1 MVNNKGL
8 AYLQIMG
15 KKKLEYGKMVNVI
28 NGWMNKI
35 KNYIQN
41 LFNNQNK

>member
-1 MVNNKGL
+1 MVNNKVL
-8 AYLQIMG
+8 VYLQIMV

-28 NGWMNKI
+28 NGWMSKI

-41 LFNNQNK
+41 QFNN